1 MRRTLI
7 TSGAIG
13 ALFLSALMH
22 AAPPT
27 GSVADAA
34 MQGNKDAV
42 RALLKDGADVNTALG
57 DGMTALHYA
66 ASKHDVEMAK
76 ILLYAGANVKAT
88 TRIGGYTPLLMAS
101 RDGDAP
107 MIETLLAA
115 GADPNS
121 ATSNGTTALMLAS
134 AAGRV
139 DAVKALL
146 AKNANVNAKESVK
159 GETPIAFAAAFGR
172 ADVVR
177 ELAARG
183 ADVNLRTKVQDLSA
197 FAKEEQERLI
207 AERQQQGGGTRGRGE
222 PAETKDPKDPK
233 DTKDGKG
240 VEGSRPAG
248 EGSKASSENKDA
260 KPAAESLKASVE
272 NSDAKPVAATG
283 QTADAQR
290 GRGGRGRGVDPTKQV
305 PGLERQYN
313 YTELVGYWGGLSPLH
328 LAARQGHLDAV
339 KALVDAGA
347 DVNQPTSGDHVT
359 AMLIATINGQFDI
372 AKYLLDRSADP
383 NLAQDNGVT
392 PLYATLNVQWA
403 AKALYP
409 QPRAYE
415 QQKTSYLQF
424 TEALLQK
431 GANPNARLTKKV
443 WYSQYDFDQSGVDE
457 TGATPFW
464 RAAYSSDIDA
474 MKLLVKWGADPTI
487 PTIRTPGRV
496 RTGDAVREAEDVSG
510 VPPVPVGGPGVPALL
525 AAAGAGYG
533 EGLAANHHRYAPSG
547 MLAAVKY
554 MIEELHLD
562 PNVRDHEGNNAIH
575 DAAARGD
582 VEMIKYLVS
591 KGVDVNVVNREGKTT
606 ADMANGPVQRI
617 NPWPEALAL
626 LESLGAKNNH
636 KCVSC

>member
-7 TSGAIG
+7 ISGAIG

-34 MQGNKDAV
+34 MQGNRDAV

-66 ASKHDVEMAK
+66 ASKHDLEMAK

-88 TRIGGYTPLLMAS
+88 TRIGGYTPLLIAS

-107 MIETLLAA
+107 MIETLLAS
-115 GADPNS
+115 GADANS
-121 ATSNGTTALMLAS
+121 ATTNGTTALMLAS
-134 AAGRV
+134 AAGHV

-146 AKNANVNAKESVK
+146 AKNANINAKESVK
-159 GETPIAFAAAFGR
+159 GETPIAFAAALGR
-172 ADVVR
+172 ADVIR

-183 ADVNLRTKVQDLSA
+183 ADVNLRTRVQDLSA
-197 FAKEEQERLI
+197 FAKEELERLI

-222 PAETKDPKDPK
+222 PAETKETK
-233 DTKDGKG
+233 DTK
-240 VEGSRPAG
+240 PAADA
-248 EGSKASSENKDA
+248 SKAA
-260 KPAAESLKASVE
+260 VESK
-272 NSDAKPVAATG
+272 DAKPVAATG
-283 QTADAQR
+283 QTTEAQR

-328 LAARQGHLDAV
+328 LAARQGHVDAV

-347 DVNQPTSGDHVT
+347 DLNQPTSGDHVT
-359 AMLIATINGQFDI
+359 PMLIATINGQFDL
-372 AKYLLDRSADP
+372 AKQLLDRGADP

-424 TEALLQK
+424 MEALLQK

-474 MKLLVKWGADPTI
+474 MKLLVKWGADPAI

-591 KGVDVNVVNREGKTT
+591 KGVDVKVVNREGKTT

-626 LESLGAKNNH
+626 LETLGAKNNH

>member
-1 MRRTLI
+1 
-7 TSGAIG
+7 
-13 ALFLSALMH
+13 
-22 AAPPT
+22 
-27 GSVADAA
+27 
-34 MQGNKDAV
+34 
-42 RALLKDGADVNTALG
+42 
-57 DGMTALHYA
+57 
-66 ASKHDVEMAK
+66 
-76 ILLYAGANVKAT
+76 
-88 TRIGGYTPLLMAS
+88 
-101 RDGDAP
+101 
-107 MIETLLAA
+107 IETLLAS
-115 GADPNS
+115 GADANS
-121 ATSNGTTALMLAS
+121 ATTNGTTALMLAS
-134 AAGRV
+134 AAGHV

-146 AKNANVNAKESVK
+146 AKNANINAKESVK

-172 ADVVR
+172 ADVIR

-222 PAETKDPKDPK
+222 PAETKETK
-233 DTKDGKG
+233 DTK
-240 VEGSRPAG
+240 PAADA
-248 EGSKASSENKDA
+248 SKAA
-260 KPAAESLKASVE
+260 VESK
-272 NSDAKPVAATG
+272 DAKPVAATG
-283 QTADAQR
+283 QTTEAQR

-347 DVNQPTSGDHVT
+347 DLNQPTSGDHVT
-359 AMLIATINGQFDI
+359 PMLIATINGQFDI
-372 AKYLLDRSADP
+372 AKQLLDRGADS

-424 TEALLQK
+424 MEALLQK

-443 WYSQYDFDQSGVDE
+443 WYSQYDFDQS
-457 TGATPFW
+457 
-464 RAAYSSDIDA
+464 
-474 MKLLVKWGADPTI
+474 
-487 PTIRTPGRV
+487 
-496 RTGDAVREAEDVSG
+496 
-510 VPPVPVGGPGVPALL
+510 
-525 AAAGAGYG
+525 
-533 EGLAANHHRYAPSG
+533 GLAANHHRYAPSG

-591 KGVDVNVVNREGKTT
+591 KGVDVKVVNREGKTT

-617 NPWPEALAL
+617 
-626 LESLGAKNNH
+626 
-636 KCVSC
+636 

>member
-34 MQGNKDAV
+34 MQGNRDAV

-88 TRIGGYTPLLMAS
+88 TRIGGYTPLLIAS

-107 MIETLLAA
+107 MIETLLAS
-115 GADPNS
+115 GADANS
-121 ATSNGTTALMLAS
+121 ATTNGTTALMLAS
-134 AAGRV
+134 AAGHV

-146 AKNANVNAKESVK
+146 AKNANINAKESVK
-159 GETPIAFAAAFGR
+159 GETPIAFAAALGR
-172 ADVVR
+172 ADVIR

-183 ADVNLRTKVQDLSA
+183 ADVNLRTRVQDLSA
-197 FAKEEQERLI
+197 FAKEELERLI

-222 PAETKDPKDPK
+222 PAEAKETKD
-233 DTKDGKG
+233 T
-240 VEGSRPAG
+240 
-248 EGSKASSENKDA
+248 
-260 KPAAESLKASVE
+260 KPAAEASKAAAESK
-272 NSDAKPVAATG
+272 DAKPVAATG
-283 QTADAQR
+283 QTTEAQR

-328 LAARQGHLDAV
+328 LAARQGHVDAV

-347 DVNQPTSGDHVT
+347 DLNQPTSGDHVT
-359 AMLIATINGQFDI
+359 PMLIATINGQFDI
-372 AKYLLDRSADP
+372 AKQLLDRGADS

-424 TEALLQK
+424 MEALLQK

-474 MKLLVKWGADPTI
+474 MKLLVKWGADPAI

-554 MIEELHLD
+554 MIEELHLE

-582 VEMIKYLVS
+582 VEMINYLVS
-591 KGVDVNVVNREGKTT
+591 KGVDVKVVNREGKTT

-626 LESLGAKNNH
+626 LETLGAKNNH

>member
-7 TSGAIG
+7 ISGAIG

-34 MQGNKDAV
+34 MQGNRDAV

-88 TRIGGYTPLLMAS
+88 TRIGGYTPLLIAS

-107 MIETLLAA
+107 MIETLLAS
-115 GADPNS
+115 GADANS
-121 ATSNGTTALMLAS
+121 ATTNGTTALMLAS
-134 AAGRV
+134 AAGHV

-146 AKNANVNAKESVK
+146 AKNANINAKESVK
-159 GETPIAFAAAFGR
+159 GETPIAFAAALGR
-172 ADVVR
+172 ADVIR

-183 ADVNLRTKVQDLSA
+183 ADVNLRTRVQDLSA
-197 FAKEEQERLI
+197 FAKEELERLI

-222 PAETKDPKDPK
+222 PAETKETK
-233 DTKDGKG
+233 DTK
-240 VEGSRPAG
+240 PAADA
-248 EGSKASSENKDA
+248 SKAA
-260 KPAAESLKASVE
+260 VESK
-272 NSDAKPVAATG
+272 DAKPVAATG
-283 QTADAQR
+283 QTTEAQR

-328 LAARQGHLDAV
+328 LAARQGHVDAV

-347 DVNQPTSGDHVT
+347 DLNQPTSGDHVT
-359 AMLIATINGQFDI
+359 PMLIATINGQFDL
-372 AKYLLDRSADP
+372 AKQLLDRGADP

-424 TEALLQK
+424 MEALLQK

-474 MKLLVKWGADPTI
+474 MKLLVKWGADPAI

-591 KGVDVNVVNREGKTT
+591 KGVDVKVVNREGKTT

-626 LESLGAKNNH
+626 LETLGAKNNH

>member
-27 GSVADAA
+27 GSVADAV

-88 TRIGGYTPLLMAS
+88 TRIGGYTPLLIAS

-107 MIETLLAA
+107 MIETLLAS
-115 GADPNS
+115 GADANS
-121 ATSNGTTALMLAS
+121 ATTNGTTALMLAS
-134 AAGRV
+134 AAGHV

-146 AKNANVNAKESVK
+146 AKNANINAKESVK

-172 ADVVR
+172 ADVIR

-222 PAETKDPKDPK
+222 PAETKETK
-233 DTKDGKG
+233 DTK
-240 VEGSRPAG
+240 PAADA
-248 EGSKASSENKDA
+248 SKAA
-260 KPAAESLKASVE
+260 VESK
-272 NSDAKPVAATG
+272 DAKPVAATG
-283 QTADAQR
+283 QTTEAQR

-328 LAARQGHLDAV
+328 LAARQGHVDAV

-347 DVNQPTSGDHVT
+347 DLNQPTSGDHVT
-359 AMLIATINGQFDI
+359 PMLIATINGQFDI
-372 AKYLLDRSADP
+372 AKQLLDRGADP

-424 TEALLQK
+424 MEALLQK

-474 MKLLVKWGADPTI
+474 MKLLVKWGADPAI

-591 KGVDVNVVNREGKTT
+591 KGVDVKVVNREGKTT

-626 LESLGAKNNH
+626 LETLGAKNNH

>member
-27 GSVADAA
+27 GSVADAV

-66 ASKHDVEMAK
+66 ASKHDLEMAK

-88 TRIGGYTPLLMAS
+88 TRIGGYTPLLIAS

-107 MIETLLAA
+107 MIETLLAS
-115 GADPNS
+115 GADANS
-121 ATSNGTTALMLAS
+121 ATTNGTTALMLAS
-134 AAGRV
+134 AAGHV

-146 AKNANVNAKESVK
+146 AKNANINAKESVK
-159 GETPIAFAAAFGR
+159 GETPIAFAAALGR
-172 ADVVR
+172 ADVIR

-222 PAETKDPKDPK
+222 PAETKETK
-233 DTKDGKG
+233 DTK
-240 VEGSRPAG
+240 PAADA
-248 EGSKASSENKDA
+248 SKAA
-260 KPAAESLKASVE
+260 VESK
-272 NSDAKPVAATG
+272 DAKPVAATG
-283 QTADAQR
+283 QTTEAQR

-328 LAARQGHLDAV
+328 LAARQGHVDAV

-347 DVNQPTSGDHVT
+347 DLNQPTSGDHVT
-359 AMLIATINGQFDI
+359 PMLIATINGQFDI
-372 AKYLLDRSADP
+372 AKQLLDRGADS

-424 TEALLQK
+424 MEALLQK

-474 MKLLVKWGADPTI
+474 MKLLVKWGADPAI

-591 KGVDVNVVNREGKTT
+591 KGVDVKVVNREGKTT

-626 LESLGAKNNH
+626 LETLGAKNNH

>member
-27 GSVADAA
+27 GSVADAV

-66 ASKHDVEMAK
+66 ASKHDLEMAK

-88 TRIGGYTPLLMAS
+88 TRIGGYTPLLIAS

-107 MIETLLAA
+107 MIETLLAS
-115 GADPNS
+115 GADANS
-121 ATSNGTTALMLAS
+121 ATTNGTTALMLAS
-134 AAGRV
+134 AAGHV

-146 AKNANVNAKESVK
+146 AKNANINAKESVK

-172 ADVVR
+172 ADVIR

-183 ADVNLRTKVQDLSA
+183 ADVNLRTRVQDLSA
-197 FAKEEQERLI
+197 FAKEELERLI

-222 PAETKDPKDPK
+222 PAETKETK
-233 DTKDGKG
+233 DTK
-240 VEGSRPAG
+240 PAADA
-248 EGSKASSENKDA
+248 SKAA
-260 KPAAESLKASVE
+260 VESK
-272 NSDAKPVAATG
+272 DAKPVAATG
-283 QTADAQR
+283 QTTEAQR

-328 LAARQGHLDAV
+328 LAARQGHVDAV

-347 DVNQPTSGDHVT
+347 DLNQPTSGDHVT
-359 AMLIATINGQFDI
+359 PMLIATINGQFDL
-372 AKYLLDRSADP
+372 AKQLLDRGADP

-424 TEALLQK
+424 MEALLQK

-474 MKLLVKWGADPTI
+474 MKLLVKWGADPAI

-591 KGVDVNVVNREGKTT
+591 KGVDVKVVNREGKTT

-626 LESLGAKNNH
+626 LETLGAKNNH

>member
-27 GSVADAA
+27 GSVADAV

-66 ASKHDVEMAK
+66 ASKHDLEMAK

-88 TRIGGYTPLLMAS
+88 TRIGGYTPLLIAS

-107 MIETLLAA
+107 MIETLLAS
-115 GADPNS
+115 GADANS
-121 ATSNGTTALMLAS
+121 ATTNGTTALMLAS
-134 AAGRV
+134 AAGHV

-146 AKNANVNAKESVK
+146 AKNANINAKESVK

-172 ADVVR
+172 ADVIR

-197 FAKEEQERLI
+197 FAKEELERLI

-222 PAETKDPKDPK
+222 PAETKETK
-233 DTKDGKG
+233 DTK
-240 VEGSRPAG
+240 PAADA
-248 EGSKASSENKDA
+248 SKAA
-260 KPAAESLKASVE
+260 VESK
-272 NSDAKPVAATG
+272 DAKPVAATG
-283 QTADAQR
+283 QTTEAQR

-328 LAARQGHLDAV
+328 LAARQGHVDAV

-347 DVNQPTSGDHVT
+347 DLNQPTSGDHVT
-359 AMLIATINGQFDI
+359 PMLIATINGQFDL
-372 AKYLLDRSADP
+372 AKQLLDRGADP

-424 TEALLQK
+424 MEALLQK

-474 MKLLVKWGADPTI
+474 MKLLVKWGADPAI

-591 KGVDVNVVNREGKTT
+591 KGVDVKVVNREGKTT

-626 LESLGAKNNH
+626 LETLGAKNNH

>member
-27 GSVADAA
+27 GSVADAV

-88 TRIGGYTPLLMAS
+88 TRIGGYTPLLIAS

-107 MIETLLAA
+107 MIETLLAS
-115 GADPNS
+115 GADANS
-121 ATSNGTTALMLAS
+121 ATTNGTTALMLAS
-134 AAGRV
+134 AAGHV

-146 AKNANVNAKESVK
+146 AKNANINAKESVK

-172 ADVVR
+172 ADVIR

-222 PAETKDPKDPK
+222 PAETKETK
-233 DTKDGKG
+233 DTK
-240 VEGSRPAG
+240 PAADA
-248 EGSKASSENKDA
+248 SKAA
-260 KPAAESLKASVE
+260 VESK
-272 NSDAKPVAATG
+272 DAKPVAATG
-283 QTADAQR
+283 QTTEAQR

-328 LAARQGHLDAV
+328 LAARQGHVDAV

-347 DVNQPTSGDHVT
+347 DLNQPTSGDHVT
-359 AMLIATINGQFDI
+359 PMLIATINGQFDI
-372 AKYLLDRSADP
+372 AKQLLDRGADS

-424 TEALLQK
+424 MEALLQK

-474 MKLLVKWGADPTI
+474 MKLLVKWGADPAI

-591 KGVDVNVVNREGKTT
+591 KGVDVKVVNREGKTT

-626 LESLGAKNNH
+626 LETLGAKNNH

>member
-34 MQGNKDAV
+34 MQGNRDAV

-88 TRIGGYTPLLMAS
+88 TRIGGYTPLLIAS

-107 MIETLLAA
+107 MIETLLAS
-115 GADPNS
+115 GADANS
-121 ATSNGTTALMLAS
+121 ATTNGTTALMLAS
-134 AAGRV
+134 AAGHV

-146 AKNANVNAKESVK
+146 AKNANINAKESVK

-172 ADVVR
+172 ADVIR

-222 PAETKDPKDPK
+222 PAEAKETK
-233 DTKDGKG
+233 DTK
-240 VEGSRPAG
+240 PAADA
-248 EGSKASSENKDA
+248 SKAA
-260 KPAAESLKASVE
+260 VESK
-272 NSDAKPVAATG
+272 DAKPVAATG
-283 QTADAQR
+283 QTTEAQR

-347 DVNQPTSGDHVT
+347 DLNQPTSGDHVT
-359 AMLIATINGQFDI
+359 PMLIATINGQFDI
-372 AKYLLDRSADP
+372 AKQLLDRGADS

-424 TEALLQK
+424 MEALLQK

-474 MKLLVKWGADPTI
+474 MKLLVKWGADPAI

-591 KGVDVNVVNREGKTT
+591 KGVDVKVVNREGKTT

-626 LESLGAKNNH
+626 LETLGAKNNH

>member
-7 TSGAIG
+7 ISGAIG

-34 MQGNKDAV
+34 MQGNRDAV

-88 TRIGGYTPLLMAS
+88 TRIGGYTPLLIAS

-107 MIETLLAA
+107 MIETLLAS
-115 GADPNS
+115 GADANS
-121 ATSNGTTALMLAS
+121 ATTNGTTALMLAS
-134 AAGRV
+134 AAGHV

-146 AKNANVNAKESVK
+146 AKNANINAKESVK
-159 GETPIAFAAAFGR
+159 GETPIAFAAALGR
-172 ADVVR
+172 ADVIR

-222 PAETKDPKDPK
+222 PAETKETK
-233 DTKDGKG
+233 DTK
-240 VEGSRPAG
+240 PAADA
-248 EGSKASSENKDA
+248 SKAA
-260 KPAAESLKASVE
+260 VESK
-272 NSDAKPVAATG
+272 DAKPVAATG
-283 QTADAQR
+283 QTTEAQR

-328 LAARQGHLDAV
+328 LAARQGHVDAV

-347 DVNQPTSGDHVT
+347 DLNQPTSGDHVT
-359 AMLIATINGQFDI
+359 PMLIATINGQFDL
-372 AKYLLDRSADP
+372 AKQLLDRGADP

-424 TEALLQK
+424 MEALLQK

-474 MKLLVKWGADPTI
+474 MKLLVKWGADPAI

-591 KGVDVNVVNREGKTT
+591 KGVDVKVVNREGKTT

-626 LESLGAKNNH
+626 LETLGAKNNH

>member
-7 TSGAIG
+7 ISGAIG

-34 MQGNKDAV
+34 MQGNRDAV

-88 TRIGGYTPLLMAS
+88 TRIGGYTPLLIAS

-107 MIETLLAA
+107 MIETLLAS
-115 GADPNS
+115 GADANS
-121 ATSNGTTALMLAS
+121 ATTNGTTALMLAS
-134 AAGRV
+134 AAGHV

-146 AKNANVNAKESVK
+146 AKNANINAKESVK

-172 ADVVR
+172 ADVIR

-183 ADVNLRTKVQDLSA
+183 ADVNLRTRVQDLSA
-197 FAKEEQERLI
+197 FAKEELERLI

-222 PAETKDPKDPK
+222 PAEAKETK
-233 DTKDGKG
+233 DTK
-240 VEGSRPAG
+240 PAADA
-248 EGSKASSENKDA
+248 SKAA
-260 KPAAESLKASVE
+260 VESK
-272 NSDAKPVAATG
+272 DAKPVAATG
-283 QTADAQR
+283 QTTEAQR

-347 DVNQPTSGDHVT
+347 DLNQPTSGDHVT
-359 AMLIATINGQFDI
+359 PMLIATINGQFDI
-372 AKYLLDRSADP
+372 AKQLLDRGADS

-424 TEALLQK
+424 MEALLQK

-474 MKLLVKWGADPTI
+474 MKLLVKWGADPAI

-591 KGVDVNVVNREGKTT
+591 KGVDVKVVNREGKTT

-626 LESLGAKNNH
+626 LETLGAKNNH

>member
-7 TSGAIG
+7 ISGAIG

-34 MQGNKDAV
+34 MQGNRDAV

-88 TRIGGYTPLLMAS
+88 TRIGGYTPLLIAS

-107 MIETLLAA
+107 MIETLLAS
-115 GADPNS
+115 GADANS
-121 ATSNGTTALMLAS
+121 ATTNGTTALMLAS
-134 AAGRV
+134 AAGHV

-146 AKNANVNAKESVK
+146 AKNANINAKESVK

-172 ADVVR
+172 ADVIR

-183 ADVNLRTKVQDLSA
+183 ADVNLRTRVQDLSA
-197 FAKEEQERLI
+197 FAKEELERLI

-222 PAETKDPKDPK
+222 PAEAKETKD
-233 DTKDGKG
+233 T
-240 VEGSRPAG
+240 
-248 EGSKASSENKDA
+248 
-260 KPAAESLKASVE
+260 KPAAEASKAAAESK
-272 NSDAKPVAATG
+272 DAKPVAATG
-283 QTADAQR
+283 QTTEAQR

-328 LAARQGHLDAV
+328 LAARQGHVDAV

-347 DVNQPTSGDHVT
+347 DLNQPTSGDHVT
-359 AMLIATINGQFDI
+359 PMLIATINGQFDI
-372 AKYLLDRSADP
+372 AKQLLDRGADS

-424 TEALLQK
+424 MEALLQK

-474 MKLLVKWGADPTI
+474 MKLLVKWGADPAI

-591 KGVDVNVVNREGKTT
+591 KGVDVKVVNREGKTT

-626 LESLGAKNNH
+626 LETLGAKNNH

>member
-7 TSGAIG
+7 ISGAIG

-34 MQGNKDAV
+34 MQGNRDAV

-88 TRIGGYTPLLMAS
+88 TRIGGYTPLLIAS

-107 MIETLLAA
+107 MIETLLAS
-115 GADPNS
+115 GADANS
-121 ATSNGTTALMLAS
+121 ATTNGTTALMLAS
-134 AAGRV
+134 AAGHV

-146 AKNANVNAKESVK
+146 AKNANINAKESVK

-172 ADVVR
+172 ADVIR

-222 PAETKDPKDPK
+222 PAETKETK
-233 DTKDGKG
+233 DTK
-240 VEGSRPAG
+240 PAADA
-248 EGSKASSENKDA
+248 SKAA
-260 KPAAESLKASVE
+260 VESK
-272 NSDAKPVAATG
+272 DAKPVAATG
-283 QTADAQR
+283 QTTEAQR

-347 DVNQPTSGDHVT
+347 DLNQPTSGDHVT
-359 AMLIATINGQFDI
+359 PMLIATINGQFDL
-372 AKYLLDRSADP
+372 AKQLLDRGADS

-424 TEALLQK
+424 MEALLQK

-474 MKLLVKWGADPTI
+474 MKLLVKWGADPAI

-591 KGVDVNVVNREGKTT
+591 KGVDVKVVNREGKTT

-626 LESLGAKNNH
+626 LETLGAKNNH

>member
-7 TSGAIG
+7 ISGAIG

-34 MQGNKDAV
+34 MQGNRDAV

-88 TRIGGYTPLLMAS
+88 TRIGGYTPLLIAS

-107 MIETLLAA
+107 MIETLLAS
-115 GADPNS
+115 GADANS
-121 ATSNGTTALMLAS
+121 ATTNGTTALMLAS
-134 AAGRV
+134 AAGHV

-146 AKNANVNAKESVK
+146 AKNANINAKESVK

-172 ADVVR
+172 ADVIR

-183 ADVNLRTKVQDLSA
+183 ADVNLRTRVQDLSA
-197 FAKEEQERLI
+197 FAKEELERLI

-222 PAETKDPKDPK
+222 PAETKETK
-233 DTKDGKG
+233 DTK
-240 VEGSRPAG
+240 PAADA
-248 EGSKASSENKDA
+248 SKAA
-260 KPAAESLKASVE
+260 VESK
-272 NSDAKPVAATG
+272 DAKPVAATG
-283 QTADAQR
+283 QTTEAQR

-328 LAARQGHLDAV
+328 LAARQGHVDAV

-347 DVNQPTSGDHVT
+347 DLNQPTSGDHVT
-359 AMLIATINGQFDI
+359 PMLIATINGQFDI
-372 AKYLLDRSADP
+372 AKQLLDRGADS

-424 TEALLQK
+424 MEALLQK

-443 WYSQYDFDQSGVDE
+443 WYSQYDFDQSGIDE

-474 MKLLVKWGADPTI
+474 MKLLVKWGADPAI

-591 KGVDVNVVNREGKTT
+591 KGVDVKVVNREGKTT

-626 LESLGAKNNH
+626 LETLGAKNNH